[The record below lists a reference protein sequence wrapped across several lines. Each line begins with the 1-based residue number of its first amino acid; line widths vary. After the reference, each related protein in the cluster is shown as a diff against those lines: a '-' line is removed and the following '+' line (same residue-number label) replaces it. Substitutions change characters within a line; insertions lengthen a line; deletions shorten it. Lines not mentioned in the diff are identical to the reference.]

1 MANRVFHVAFL
12 AARAAG
18 CGEDKPLGF
27 EAGPLGAV
35 EVDTGAAVQV
45 RSMLP
50 LALTGLQSISE
61 SIQKAIEL
69 AVEDYGLIH
78 GRAVSLGQP
87 VDTMC
92 SRRRR

>member
-12 AARAAG
+12 AALAAG

-35 EVDTGAAVQV
+35 EVDAGAAVQV

-50 LALTGLQSISE
+50 LTGL
-61 SIQKAIEL
+61 
-69 AVEDYGLIH
+69 
-78 GRAVSLGQP
+78 
-87 VDTMC
+87 
-92 SRRRR
+92 

>member
-12 AARAAG
+12 AALAAG

-35 EVDTGAAVQV
+35 EVDAGAAVQV

-50 LALTGLQSISE
+50 LTDLQNV
-61 SIQKAIEL
+61 L
-69 AVEDYGLIH
+69 MPFF
-78 GRAVSLGQP
+78 SLFL
-87 VDTMC
+87 
-92 SRRRR
+92 